1 MLDKR
6 GRDIGEPKTL
16 VCYAEAT
23 PETVAINRFGLNDTL
38 SRIHTQRWGCPRKC
52 TVLYHETKPEGYGIP
67 HGDPPPY

>member
-6 GRDIGEPKTL
+6 GRDIGEPKTM
-16 VCYAEAT
+16 VCYSKTT
-23 PETVAINRFGLNDTL
+23 PETVARNRALRNATL
-38 SRIHTQRWGCPRKC
+38 SRIHTQRYGCPRKC